1 MGFIRNIRER
11 IEYLIELFRT
21 HREIW
26 WIIIYTAIY
35 MGGFKI
41 MENARHVHYHVIHTW
56 LDDQIPFCE
65 YFIIPYMIWFAFNL
79 VVVGWFVLHA
89 PKYEYYRL
97 ITALML
103 GMTAFLVVSVVYP
116 NRLELRP
123 DYVNTTGLCG
133 KLVALLYGSDTS
145 TNVLPSIHVYNT
157 GVLCH
162 AINANARI
170 RRRKGI
176 LVACN
181 VLGVLIILSTMFLK
195 QHSVIDVSL
204 GLVMVMIMQ
213 IISDRI
219 FETEEERSFARETVY
234 QRSSSSSRAAN

>member
-1 MGFIRNIRER
+1 MIKKVEK
-11 IEYLIELFRT
+11 LIHLFRT

-35 MGGFKI
+35 MGGFQI

-65 YFIIPYMIWFAFNL
+65 YFIIPYVIWFGFNL
-79 VVVGWFVLHA
+79 AVVGWFVLHA
-89 PKYEYYRL
+89 QKHEYYRL

-103 GMTAFLVVSVVYP
+103 GMTAFLIVSVVYP

-123 DYVNTTGLCG
+123 YYVDTGNLCG
-133 KLVALLYGSDTS
+133 KLVALLYQSDTS

-157 GVLCH
+157 VVLCH
-162 AINANARI
+162 AINTCGAL
-170 RRRKGI
+170 RRRIGV
-176 LVACN
+176 LVSCN
-181 VLGVLIILSTMFLK
+181 ILGVLIILSTMFLK

-204 GLVMVMIMQ
+204 GLVMGMLLQ
-213 IISDRI
+213 IVSDRI
-219 FETEEERSFARETVY
+219 FETEEERSFARDALLG
-234 QRSSSSSRAAN
+234 RRPSSRRTAL